1 MPTNE
6 QIIKAAG
13 ITTGDVTYGLLNSE
27 QARTFI
33 KQTFEATPLSPLV
46 RHEMRRA
53 KTGEIDKIGIAS
65 RILRKKVEN
74 VDANADGSVPTIDPA
89 TGQITGYR
97 AKPNYS
103 QVPYATTAVRLPW
116 EISEE
121 TLRENIE
128 GEGLE
133 ATITNLMT
141 TQLGIDME
149 DLYLNG
155 DESMGNAAAF
165 STTTAYNAGDTCIY
179 DGKVYAFTAAHAA
192 GAWTGTDAVEVADA
206 SDINF
211 LYINDG
217 WIKQISNGGHV
228 YDASGDTSM
237 SLDMFYGG
245 LQAIPNKYNNGKLRW
260 LMSPHRAQQWELFLL
275 NQGLNAGANFPDS
288 LYKSPASIPTVS
300 VPRMPD
306 DKIILADPQNLIVVN
321 TYDVKIRKTT
331 EGKEAIMADKRFYV
345 VHLDFDAIIEELDA
359 TAIITGIA

>member
-33 KQTFEATPLSPLV
+33 KQTFEATPLGPLV
-46 RHEMRRA
+46 RHEMRRS

-65 RILRKKVEN
+65 RIVRKKTEN
-74 VDANADGSVPTIDPA
+74 VDATSSGGVPTYDA
-89 TGQITGYR
+89 TTGQVTGYR
-97 AKPNYS
+97 AKPNFS
-103 QVPYATTAVRLPW
+103 QVTYATTAVRLPW
-116 EISEE
+116 EITEE
-121 TLRENIE
+121 TLRETIE

-155 DESMGNAAAF
+155 DEVMGTAAAF
-165 STTTAYNAGDTCIY
+165 SAAEAYAKGDVCIY
-179 DGKVYAFTAAHAA
+179 NDKVYAFTAAHAA
-192 GAWTGTDAVEVADA
+192 GAWTGTDVVELGDA
-206 SDINF
+206 SDIDF
-211 LYINDG
+211 LKINNG
-217 WIKQISNGGHV
+217 WIKQIEAGGHV

-237 SLDMFYGG
+237 SLDMFYNA
-245 LQAIPNKYNNGKLRW
+245 LQAMPNKYNNGKLRW

-275 NQGLNAGANFPDS
+275 NQGLKSGANFPDS
-288 LYKSPASIPTVS
+288 LYQSPASIPTVQ

-306 DKIILADPQNLIVVN
+306 DKILLADPQNLIVVN
-321 TYDVKIRKTT
+321 TYDVKIRKTV

-345 VHLDFDAIIEELDA
+345 VHLDFDPIIEELDA
-359 TAIITGIA
+359 TAVIKGIK

>member
-13 ITTGDVTYGLLNSE
+13 ITTGDVTHGLLNPE
-27 QARTFI
+27 QARKFI
-33 KQTFEATPLSPLV
+33 KQTFEATPLGALV

-65 RILRKKVEN
+65 RILRKKTEN
-74 VDANADGSVPTIDPA
+74 VDANSDGSAPVLDPA
-89 TGQITGYR
+89 TGQVTGYR
-97 AKPNYS
+97 VKPNFS
-103 QVPYATTAVRLPW
+103 QVTYSTTPVRLPW
-116 EISEE
+116 ELTEE

-128 GEGLE
+128 GAGLE

-141 TQLGIDME
+141 RQLGIDLE
-149 DLYLNG
+149 DIYLNG
-155 DESMGNAAAF
+155 DEA
-165 STTTAYNAGDTCIY
+165 
-179 DGKVYAFTAAHAA
+179 VAA
-192 GAWTGTDAVEVADA
+192 GAADH
-206 SDINF
+206 DF

-217 WIKQISNGGHV
+217 WIKQIANGGHV

-237 SLDMFYGG
+237 SLDMFYNA
-245 LQAIPNKYNNGKLRW
+245 LKAMPNKYNNGRLRW

-275 NQGLNAGANFPDS
+275 NQGLAKGANFPDS
-288 LYKSPASIPTVS
+288 LYKSPASIPSVQ

-306 DKIILADPQNLIVVN
+306 DKILLVDPQNLVVIN

-345 VHLDFDAIIEELDA
+345 IHLDYDAIIEELDA
-359 TAIITGIA
+359 AAIITGIK